1 MNSLIIC
8 SIGGEFPPK
17 PQHNIPCVCAPGNGL
32 EGNSPT
38 NHTCT
43 PCAIGE
49 YGSGGE
55 IINNWRDWTGN
66 GTVPPE
72 GSGLITYC
80 DTSSN
85 YYFKSCGAWKASGK
99 QG

>member
-1 MNSLIIC
+1 M
-8 SIGGEFPPK
+8 
-17 PQHNIPCVCAPGNGL
+17 
-32 EGNSPT
+32 
-38 NHTCT
+38 
-43 PCAIGE
+43 
-49 YGSGGE
+49 
-55 IINNWRDWTGN
+55 NNWRDWTGN